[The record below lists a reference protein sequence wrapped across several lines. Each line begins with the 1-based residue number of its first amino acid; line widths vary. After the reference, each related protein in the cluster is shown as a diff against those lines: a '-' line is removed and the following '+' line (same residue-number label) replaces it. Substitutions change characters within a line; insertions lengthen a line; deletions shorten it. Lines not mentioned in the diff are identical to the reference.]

1 MRRVLR
7 FIFTLIGAALGCGLV
22 ALVVSNVRFPGYSY
36 PMKYTTVTSVLNGLY
51 IAFGIGFGTLFYLS
65 APNIFDWVSGKRQ
78 KLENWLHDAP
88 ALSILF
94 GTLGLLLGLLL
105 AFLISLVI
113 RTINVPVVPEILS
126 IILYVLLGYLGC
138 RFGITR
144 KEDILSG
151 GKSSKGSRARAKV
164 LDTSVIIDGRIYD
177 ICKTGFLEGDLI
189 VPEFVLKE
197 LRHIADSSDP
207 IKRNRGRRGL
217 DIIKHMRETAAGQV
231 IISETDYE
239 DIEEVDLKLL
249 KLAQESDGILVTN
262 DYNLNKV
269 ATVQEVDVLNIN
281 DLANAVKPILLPGEE
296 ISLAIVKEGK
306 ENGQGI
312 GYLEDGTM
320 VIVDGGKQCIGE
332 ERKIT
337 ITSALQTSAGR
348 MVFAKLD
355 PELPS
360 ADKST

>member
-1 MRRVLR
+1 MRKVLR
-7 FIFTLIGAALGCGLV
+7 FIVTLIGAGLGCGLV

-36 PMKYTTVTSVLNGLY
+36 PMKYTTVASVLNGLY

-65 APNIFDWVSGKRQ
+65 APNIFDWFSGEKK
-78 KLENWLHDAP
+78 KLESWMHDTP

-94 GTLGLLLGLLL
+94 GVLGLILGLLL
-105 AFLISLVI
+105 AFLISLAV
-113 RTINVPVVPEILS
+113 RTINIPIVPEIIS
-126 IILYVLLGYLGC
+126 SILYILLGYLGC
-138 RFGITR
+138 RCGITR
-144 KEDILSG
+144 REDILSG
-151 GKSSKGSRARAKV
+151 PKSAKGSKARAKV
-164 LDTSVIIDGRIYD
+164 LDTSVLIDGRISD

-217 DIIKHMRETAAGQV
+217 DIIKNMRDTAAGQV
-231 IISETDYE
+231 IISEKDYE

-249 KLAQESDGILVTN
+249 KLAQESNGILVTN

-281 DLANAVKPILLPGEE
+281 DLANAVKPLLLPGEE

-312 GYLEDGTM
+312 GYLEDGTL
-320 VIVDGGKQCIGE
+320 VIVDGGRQCIGE

-337 ITSALQTSAGR
+337 ITSVLQTSAGR

-355 PELPS
+355 PDSLLP
-360 ADKST
+360 DKNT

>member
-1 MRRVLR
+1 MRKVLR
-7 FIFTLIGAALGCGLV
+7 FILMLIGAALGCGLV
-22 ALVVSNVRFPGYSY
+22 ALVVSNVRFPGYAY
-36 PMKYTTVTSVLNGLY
+36 PMKYTTVTWVLNALY
-51 IAFGIGFGTLFYLS
+51 IAFGIGFGTVFFLS
-65 APNIFDWVSGKRQ
+65 APGFFDWVSQNRQ
-78 KLENWLHDAP
+78 KLEKWMHDTP

-94 GTLGLLLGLLL
+94 GVLGLMLGLFL
-105 AFLISLVI
+105 AFLISLAV
-113 RTINVPVVPEILS
+113 RTINVPVVSGIIS
-126 IILYVLLGYLGC
+126 IIMYILLGYLGC

-144 KEDILSG
+144 REDILSG
-151 GKSSKGSRARAKV
+151 SKYSKGSKARAKV
-164 LDTSVIIDGRIYD
+164 LDTSVIIDGRISD
-177 ICKTGFLEGDLI
+177 ICKTGFLEGNLV

-217 DIIKHMRETAAGQV
+217 DIIKNMRETAAGQV
-231 IISETDYE
+231 IISDTDYE
-239 DIEEVDLKLL
+239 DIKEVDLKLL
-249 KLAQESDGILVTN
+249 KLAQESNGILVTN

-269 ATVQEVDVLNIN
+269 AAVQGVDVLNIN

-312 GYLEDGTM
+312 GYLEDGTI

-332 ERKIT
+332 ERKIMV
-337 ITSALQTSAGR
+337 TSSLQTSAGR

-355 PELPS
+355 PAPAAGAES
-360 ADKST
+360 

>member
-1 MRRVLR
+1 MRKVLR
-7 FIFTLIGAALGCGLV
+7 LIVTLIGAALGCGLV

-51 IAFGIGFGTLFYLS
+51 ITFGIGFGTLFYLS
-65 APNIFDWVSGKRQ
+65 APNIFDWFSGEKK
-78 KLENWLHDAP
+78 KLESWMHDTP

-94 GTLGLLLGLLL
+94 GVLGLILGLLL
-105 AFLISLVI
+105 AFLISLVV
-113 RTINVPVVPEILS
+113 RTINIPIVPEIIS
-126 IILYVLLGYLGC
+126 IILYILLGYLGC

-144 KEDILSG
+144 REDILSG
-151 GKSSKGSRARAKV
+151 PKSAIGSKARAKV
-164 LDTSVIIDGRIYD
+164 LDTSVLIDGRISD

-207 IKRNRGRRGL
+207 IKRTRGRRGL
-217 DIIKHMRETAAGQV
+217 DIIKNMRETAAGQV
-231 IISETDYE
+231 IISEKDFE
-239 DIEEVDLKLL
+239 DTEEVDLKLL

-281 DLANAVKPILLPGEE
+281 DLANAVKPLLLPGEE
-296 ISLAIVKEGK
+296 ISLSIVKEGK

-312 GYLEDGTM
+312 GYLEDGTL
-320 VIVDGGKQCIGE
+320 VIVDGGRQCIGE

-337 ITSALQTSAGR
+337 ITSVLQTSAGR

-355 PELPS
+355 PDSLLP
-360 ADKST
+360 DKNT